1 MSIICIIHL
10 TYCNISTKRPRQQ
23 DNPMYDAKPSQNM
36 TNHPESDYLVP
47 VQSIKNQS
55 EYESIYSD
63 PNMDSNVYSVLESE
77 ADIYSVPID
86 DQYSVPVT
94 NERFDNDYTKP

>member
-1 MSIICIIHL
+1 ML
-10 TYCNISTKRPRQQ
+10 STKRPGQH
-23 DNPMYDAKPSQNM
+23 DNHAKPSQNM
-36 TNHPESDYLVP
+36 TNQPQSDYLVP

-55 EYESIYSD
+55 EYESVYSD
-63 PNMDSNVYSVLESE
+63 PNMDGNVHVYSVLESE

-94 NERFDNDYTKP
+94 NERFDNYYTKPGNRYIDDDEQKT